1 MNAHIHSFMVRL
13 NGCLHV
19 DNKYVAEFLQSIILD
34 VKHEKKSFKTTNILF
49 YLYQQF
55 VKQQLTKSFWM

>member
-1 MNAHIHSFMVRL
+1 MNAHIHSFMVQL

-34 VKHEKKSFKTTNILF
+34 VKHENNPQHICLPPESFKLH
-49 YLYQQF
+49 
-55 VKQQLTKSFWM
+55 